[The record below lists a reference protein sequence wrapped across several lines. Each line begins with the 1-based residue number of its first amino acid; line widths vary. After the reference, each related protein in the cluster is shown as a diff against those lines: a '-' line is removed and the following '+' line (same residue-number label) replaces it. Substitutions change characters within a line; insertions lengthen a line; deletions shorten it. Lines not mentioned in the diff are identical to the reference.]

1 MGSSGP
7 SSTAAGLPGD
17 GGDDLAG
24 SRTAAL
30 RPANCSTAAGASRAH
45 LGLAGPDGAWC
56 APAAMFGQRL
66 PLEVEVG
73 SSSVAVRLL
82 FLVPTVSC
90 ISVVQVIG

>member
-1 MGSSGP
+1 MGLSGP
-7 SSTAAGLPGD
+7 SSTAVGLPGD

-30 RPANCSTAAGASRAH
+30 RPAYCSTVAGASRAIWPRPGLTG
-45 LGLAGPDGAWC
+45 LGV
-56 APAAMFGQRL
+56 L
-66 PLEVEVG
+66 PLLCPVSDCLSAVEVG
-73 SSSVAVRLL
+73 SSGVAVRLL